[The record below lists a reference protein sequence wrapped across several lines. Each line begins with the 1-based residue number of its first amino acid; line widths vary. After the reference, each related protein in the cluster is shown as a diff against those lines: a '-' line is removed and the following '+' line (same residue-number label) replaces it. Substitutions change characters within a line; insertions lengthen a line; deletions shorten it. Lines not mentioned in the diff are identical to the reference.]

1 MPTDRYT
8 KLILTIIAIS
18 LTVIALRPLF
28 SPSPAG
34 AQVSSGCGT
43 DPQTPCYVAGWGPD
57 GTIPIANMGRFPL
70 KVVVK
75 NPASH
80 PVRVIVVNPPM
91 PMYHP

>member
-8 KLILTIIAIS
+8 KFILTIIAIS

-34 AQVSSGCGT
+34 AQMNGCGL
-43 DPQTPCYVAGWGPD
+43 DAQSPCYIAGWGPQ
-57 GTIPIANMGRFPL
+57 GTVPIANIGRYPL

-75 NPASH
+75 NPPSH
-80 PVRVIVVNPPM
+80 PAPVLVVNSPM

>member
-18 LTVIALRPLF
+18 LAVIALRPLF

-34 AQVSSGCGT
+34 AQMSGCGL
-43 DPQTPCYVAGWGPD
+43 DPQSPCYIAGWGPQ
-57 GTIPIANMGRFPL
+57 GTVPIANIGRFPL

-80 PVRVIVVNPPM
+80 PVRVIVVNRPM
-91 PMYHP
+91 PM